1 MSPVR
6 FLLHPQ
12 GWLTLEGD
20 GQRREIIFRVLCH
33 ACQRIKYEREEW
45 LENIVVRN
53 KIDDCKTETNTNE
66 KQHFCAKGAFGTNR
80 DKSKN
85 RRELTAECGIQ
96 EIQVILSIITGDQQI
111 VVITVT
117 PTADDQLWG
126 HMTDVEAVSKNSN
139 CKW

>member
-6 FLLHPQ
+6 FLLHPY

-20 GQRREIIFRVLCH
+20 GQRREITSRVHCH
-33 ACQRIKYEREEW
+33 GCQRFKDEGEEW

-53 KIDDCKTETNTNE
+53 KTDDCYTEAITNE

-96 EIQVILSIITGDQQI
+96 EIQVILSIITGEQQI
-111 VVITVT
+111 VVITVI
-117 PTADDQLWG
+117 PTADDQRW
-126 HMTDVEAVSKNSN
+126 HV
-139 CKW
+139 